1 MLKQQCK
8 KEEAAINT
16 FTAAATYTYSIKIA
30 AIHYNPLIADF
41 Q

>member
-1 MLKQQCK
+1 MVKQECK

-16 FTAAATYTYSIKIA
+16 LTAAATYTYSTKTA